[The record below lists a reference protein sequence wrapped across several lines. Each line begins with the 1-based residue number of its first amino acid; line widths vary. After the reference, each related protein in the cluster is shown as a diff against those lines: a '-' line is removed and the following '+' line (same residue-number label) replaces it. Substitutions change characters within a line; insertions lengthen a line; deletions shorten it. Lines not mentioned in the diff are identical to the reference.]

1 MNLLDIG
8 IRIELVRFLPL
19 SGNEAAMKTRITDRY
34 LKTMTLPANG
44 RMRMDYDT
52 ELRGFAVRVT
62 ATGSRTFVL
71 TYMFRGAERRM
82 TIGRFPALTVELA
95 RRRALELRRQVDL
108 GEDPADTKRQAA
120 KEMTIEKLCE
130 RYLAEHAV
138 KKRSGHQDVR
148 RVERFVLKSWRHRR
162 VKDIT
167 RADVDQ
173 LVSPVAIRTPYEAAH
188 LLALVRKMFSFA
200 LDKGIVDVHPCLRMR
215 SPAPNKPRR
224 RVLATA
230 RELAIFSR
238 MTQGGVWRRIATESE
253 SDCLRFI
260 ALTGCRSSEAAE
272 LPWSEIDLEQRVW
285 TLSAERSK
293 NKRDHLVP
301 LTDDV
306 MDILRRR
313 KNVPGTYVFPGTT
326 AEHLYASR
334 LCVVCKRLCRR
345 VARIGFAMFTP
356 HDLRRTVETGMA
368 AARVHREYRD
378 RVLNHVDSSVG
389 AVHYNLYDYLDEKR
403 AALEAWARRLRE
415 LTSQKVAEI
424 RLLKQAA

>member
-1 MNLLDIG
+1 
-8 IRIELVRFLPL
+8 
-19 SGNEAAMKTRITDRY
+19 MKTRITDRY
-34 LKTMTLPANG
+34 LKTTTLPAVG

-52 ELRGFAVRVT
+52 DLRGFAVRVT
-62 ATGSRTFVL
+62 GAGSKTFVL
-71 TYMFRGAERRM
+71 TYMYRGAERRL

-95 RRRALELRRQVDL
+95 RRRALELRREVDL
-108 GEDPADTKRQAA
+108 GGDPADAKRQAA

-148 RVERFVLKSWRHRR
+148 RVDRFVLKSWRHRR
-162 VKDIT
+162 AKDIT

-173 LVSPVAIRTPYEAAH
+173 LVSPIAVRTPYEAAH

-200 LDKGIVDVHPCLRMR
+200 LDKGIVEMHPCLRMR
-215 SPAPNKPRR
+215 SPAANKPRR
-224 RVLATA
+224 RALTSAK
-230 RELAIFSR
+230 ELAVFWRI
-238 MTQGGVWRRIATESE
+238 TGGGVWRRIATESE

-260 ALTGCRSSEAAE
+260 ALTGCRSSEATD

-285 TLSAERSK
+285 CLPAERSK

-301 LTDDV
+301 LTDEV
-306 MDILRRR
+306 MDILLRR
-313 KNVPGTYVFPGTT
+313 KSLAGNYVFPGTT
-326 AEHLYASR
+326 AAHLYASR

-378 RVLNHVDSSVG
+378 RVLNHVDPSVG

-403 AALEAWARRLRE
+403 ESLEIWANRIRSLTACSPLIPAAL
-415 LTSQKVAEI
+415 KI
-424 RLLKQAA
+424 AA